1 MPPDW
6 LEDSLLKEYVER
18 EHRAQNFELQKG
30 LDNLNLERLP
40 DFHFFEIAH
49 KMIKV
54 ADIPNLT
61 SVKSSL
67 EDLYQARRNKILKE
81 MKDINPDREKFKK
94 LKNITSFELNS
105 LRGVYGSA
113 YTTSYKLAELLKDE
127 EEEENFENEF

>member
-1 MPPDW
+1 
-6 LEDSLLKEYVER
+6 
-18 EHRAQNFELQKG
+18 
-30 LDNLNLERLP
+30 
-40 DFHFFEIAH
+40 
-49 KMIKV
+49 MIKV